1 MMETA
6 AKDLTA
12 SDVLDDLLKGLSAV
26 DRILETGLLVNVQ
39 LRATCDINRLY
50 VALCSCSIIVIDW
63 MKFYI
68 Q

>member
-6 AKDLTA
+6 AKDLTS

-39 LRATCDINRLY
+39 LRDTRDIIRLY
-50 VALCSCSIIVIDW
+50 VALCSCSIIDW